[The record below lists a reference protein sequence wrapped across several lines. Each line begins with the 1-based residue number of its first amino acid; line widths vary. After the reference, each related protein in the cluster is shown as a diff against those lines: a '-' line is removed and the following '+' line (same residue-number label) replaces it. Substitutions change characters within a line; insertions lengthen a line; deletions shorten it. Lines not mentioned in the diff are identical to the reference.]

1 MNIFQISSLREEVDI
16 LKLHVLWYSA
26 DIDLATFMQQVKI
39 DKQPHC
45 TISIYNLI

>member
-45 TISIYNLI
+45 ISII

>member
-39 DKQPHC
+39 KQPHC
-45 TISIYNLI
+45 TISI